1 MIDKSLWLS
10 TLQVAPVVKL
20 ALAGGFMLGLFT
32 VKVEGRKPSFTIE
45 FNSRDL
51 FKFQNRFLGTFHSF
65 LPEDWLHFSFSS
77 CRQRRNDA
85 LFDRN
90 CIFDCTLDNPY
101 FWCDAVVYHK
111 TCTFYFQ
118 NGSSSFVIPLFFP
131 SLSLPLDC
139 LLKSLPFPFSVAFI
153 FSLVGP
159 LSVFMD
165 AVCSLIRVGN
175 VESFME
181 CEGFLSQKLPFCTL
195 FEKANG

>member
-1 MIDKSLWLS
+1 MAEYIASRTS
-10 TLQVAPVVKL
+10 IKL
-20 ALAGGFMLGLFT
+20 ALDGGFMLGLFT

-90 CIFDCTLDNPY
+90 CIFDCTLDNPF

-118 NGSSSFVIPLFFP
+118 NGSSSFVIPLSSFLLFLCHLTASWNP
-131 SLSLPLDC
+131 CLFLSLLR
-139 LLKSLPFPFSVAFI
+139 LF
-153 FSLVGP
+153 
-159 LSVFMD
+159 
-165 AVCSLIRVGN
+165 
-175 VESFME
+175 
-181 CEGFLSQKLPFCTL
+181 FL
-195 FEKANG
+195 